1 MTDND
6 VYISD
11 SAGMNVNTD
20 DAYAYQY
27 AETTTNTNTFR
38 LFVARSLG
46 YLVGFGSL
54 MLYTPIAVRVSR
66 QKHADGLVLSTW
78 WLKLSSYLLSDA
90 YYVRKKYDISTY
102 AETVIITI
110 ESIVVLALVAF
121 YQKRT
126 EDASFWIMLSA
137 LVLGS
142 LYAFTIAPNDL
153 IALGQLSSVFIN
165 TAALVPQFHHNF
177 VTKTKGDYSPLT
189 ATLAWAGCLVRIF
202 TTITLNNSDPVL
214 MVTFFS
220 AFCANFTLLLQI
232 LYYGTRIEGLSF
244 LQVFMADVATADAA
258 TTISA
263 NTTTHSH
270 HHDHG
275 SDDDAADS
283 YNKIVEHGD
292 GYTDRLSAL
301 QRREETQTQAQTQK
315 ATECSALRRR
325 PALEMVELKLPGSA
339 ASSPSIAGNDG
350 DGVGGKR
357 YGSLGE
363 RINEPGNKNI
373 NSDSNAALHHESGI
387 LL

>member
-1 MTDND
+1 MTDDD
-6 VYISD
+6 VGVY
-11 SAGMNVNTD
+11 ATD
-20 DAYAYQY
+20 DA
-27 AETTTNTNTFR
+27 ETNTFR

-66 QKHADGLVLSTW
+66 QKHADGLVMSTW

-90 YYVRKKYDISTY
+90 YYVRKKYDLSTY

-110 ESIVVLALVAF
+110 ESVVILGLVAF

-126 EDASFWIMLSA
+126 EEISFWIMLSA
-137 LVLGS
+137 LVLAS

-153 IALGQLSSVFIN
+153 IALGQLSSMFVN

-189 ATLAWAGCLVRIF
+189 ATLAWCGCLVRIF

-244 LQVFMADVATADAA
+244 SQVFMADVVAADAA
-258 TTISA
+258 AAAT
-263 NTTTHSH
+263 TTTHSYH
-270 HHDHG
+270 HEHG
-275 SDDDAADS
+275 SDYDAALE
-283 YNKIVEHGD
+283 V
-292 GYTDRLSAL
+292 
-301 QRREETQTQAQTQK
+301 
-315 ATECSALRRR
+315 TELTS
-325 PALEMVELKLPGSA
+325 SA
-339 ASSPSIAGNDG
+339 ATSLSIGNAG
-350 DGVGGKR
+350 VSGKL
-357 YGSLGE
+357 YGSRGE
-363 RINEPGNKNI
+363 RINEPGNTDNSNTN
-373 NSDSNAALHHESGI
+373 NSDRYSTVGTYGLTVNAVDRFDSVAKTREKRK
-387 LL
+387 